1 MQVGGSL
8 SIFTSEKLQEYLISC
23 EIFHKLAFWYHLLL
37 KEYFHE
43 MSQFKHVICFQCSIL
58 NKIWVYDICKSV
70 ESFFLIYI
78 LHSVLNFFWKWVC
91 KKQIVKDSDKLNMQN
106 SC

>member
-8 SIFTSEKLQEYLISC
+8 SIFTSEKLQEYLISW
-23 EIFHKLAFWYHLLL
+23 EIFHNPAFWYHLLL

-78 LHSVLNFFWKWVC
+78 LHSVPNFFWKWVC
-91 KKQIVKDSDKLNMQN
+91 KKTEYNK
-106 SC
+106 